1 MSKLIANTFRHTAA
15 SSDAITLD
23 SSGNITFNGTVTG
36 DNDTVYDDS
45 SLRKDLATLALQTAV
60 DTNRKAY
67 NLNNSFIDQFE
78 DDTGIGTETNVDRNA
93 SEYVSSMVTATTYFA
108 PPLLEVAHG
117 NANIEP
123 ATSTWTGGGVTNDRY
138 FMKWNNTSPNWYP
151 AVGVNELWDLGDDF
165 TFRIFFNTDA
175 GDIAT
180 GREHNSFSVIF
191 TTDTGKAA
199 GSNPSDVWA
208 TPALSANEID
218 GSPSFDNWFV
228 NPYANSSNADFGAI
242 TDAADHNWA
251 HSGTATERTLT
262 YANAGSGG
270 GVYSVGHYWQAAQT
284 GDSAGMQFTY
294 TKSNN
299 TMTCKLMTDTSR
311 STLYGDNHITI
322 NGLPSAGRCLFIIG
336 NADSGTGTDCWATT
350 YNGGSTSDYS
360 SKVAETT
367 SATGTLA
374 SNKLNGDSVSRTKV
388 SGVVLY
394 KEAVGDTTL
403 GTDFKIYFTCNG
415 GTNWSEVTDRST
427 GSDFSTG
434 IKTLYLNE
442 TTCTAGTDVRYKVE
456 WVNQSSGSKETQLH
470 GIGVNW

>member
-78 DDTGIGTETNVDRNA
+78 DDTGIGTETNVDRNT
-93 SEYVSSMVTATTYFA
+93 SEYVSARVKTTTYFA
-108 PPLLEVAHG
+108 PPLREVAHG

-123 ATSTWTGGGVTNDRY
+123 STSSWTGGGVTNDTY
-138 FMKWNNTSPNWYP
+138 GIKWNNTSPNWYS
-151 AVGVNELWDLGDDF
+151 AVGVDELWDLGEDF
-165 TFRIFFNTDA
+165 TFRIFFSTAA
-175 GDIAT
+175 GDIA
-180 GREHNSFSVIF
+180 GDREHNSFSVIF
-191 TTDTGKAA
+191 TADTGKAA
-199 GSNPSDVWA
+199 GSNPSGVWA

-242 TDAADHNWA
+242 TDAADHNN
-251 HSGTATERTLT
+251 SDSSVATERTLT
-262 YANAGSGG
+262 YANAGSGS
-270 GVYSVGHYWQAAQT
+270 GVYSVRHYWLAAQA
-284 GDSAGMQFTY
+284 GESAGMQFTY

-299 TMTCKLMTDTSR
+299 TMTCKLMTDSSR
-311 STLYGDNHITI
+311 SSLFGDNHITI

-336 NADSGTGTDCWATT
+336 QADNQTTTDVYSTT

-367 SATGTLA
+367 SATGTLIGSANTA
-374 SNKLNGDSVSRTKV
+374 SSSRTKV
-388 SGVVLY
+388 SGTFLY
-394 KEAVGDTTL
+394 KNQAGTATI
-403 GTDFKIYFTCNG
+403 GTDLKIYFTCNG
-415 GTNWSEVTDRST
+415 GTNWTEAASYTA

-434 IKTLYLNE
+434 IKTIYLGE
-442 TTCTAGTDVRYKVE
+442 TTCTAGTDIRYKAE
-456 WVNQSSGSKETQLH
+456 WANQASGSKETELH
-470 GIGVNW
+470 GIGVNY